1 MARDLA
7 IDLGTANTLVY
18 MEGRGIVINEPSV
31 IAVNKRTG
39 EVLATGQEAWSMI
52 GRTPGYI
59 VAVRPLRGGAIT
71 DFEITEK
78 MIRLL
83 LQRAGVSR
91 FSRPKVLIC
100 VPSAIT
106 EVERRAVTDATRRA
120 GAADAQLLEQPM
132 AAAIGAD
139 LPINEPVGNLVID
152 IGGGTTETAVI
163 SLGGIVALEA
173 VRVGSFDIDA
183 AIQSYVRREHGL
195 AIGERTAEEIKI
207 SIGSAM
213 ATSED
218 RDAEVR
224 GRDLVSG
231 LPKTVVLTSSEIV
244 EFTTIDE
251 AISFSTSGFALLVVD
266 GCSRMLAI
274 GAQGFS
280 FRSVSEPESEVV
292 QRGCREG
299 FTEPLR
305 INMTLIRRRIKSPD
319 LVFETVTSGYSSN
332 TQMMICYLQ
341 NSVSKQILKAIR
353 ERLENCNLK
362 MILASGYL
370 SSYLEDNNSKSLFSG
385 VGISERPDTV
395 CGKLSEGRV
404 AILIDGTPS
413 VIIITHLFAEEF
425 QSVDDYSNRPYY
437 AAFIRILKYISFLI
451 AVFLPG
457 IYTAFAQFHPEYFPT
472 GLLVKTSD
480 SLSQTPLP
488 VTLEVILITF
498 IYEVMREAGLR
509 IPKPLGHAVSIVG
522 ALVIGESAVS
532 AGIISSSTLMVVAT
546 AAICSYVTFALY
558 PPIMVLRFFCVIAG
572 GMFGLWGIVLLTC
585 GVLVNMCSK
594 TSIGVPYMSSFAPF
608 SWRSMR
614 DVFVRADWKRLSKHT
629 IKVQKFPETEEM

>member
-1 MARDLA
+1 
-7 IDLGTANTLVY
+7 
-18 MEGRGIVINEPSV
+18 
-31 IAVNKRTG
+31 
-39 EVLATGQEAWSMI
+39 
-52 GRTPGYI
+52 
-59 VAVRPLRGGAIT
+59 
-71 DFEITEK
+71 
-78 MIRLL
+78 
-83 LQRAGVSR
+83 
-91 FSRPKVLIC
+91 
-100 VPSAIT
+100 
-106 EVERRAVTDATRRA
+106 
-120 GAADAQLLEQPM
+120 
-132 AAAIGAD
+132 
-139 LPINEPVGNLVID
+139 
-152 IGGGTTETAVI
+152 
-163 SLGGIVALEA
+163 
-173 VRVGSFDIDA
+173 
-183 AIQSYVRREHGL
+183 
-195 AIGERTAEEIKI
+195 
-207 SIGSAM
+207 
-213 ATSED
+213 
-218 RDAEVR
+218 
-224 GRDLVSG
+224 
-231 LPKTVVLTSSEIV
+231 
-244 EFTTIDE
+244 
-251 AISFSTSGFALLVVD
+251 
-266 GCSRMLAI
+266 MLAI

-319 LVFETVTSGYSSN
+319 LVFETITSGYSSN

-413 VIIITHLFAEEF
+413 VIIIPHLFAEEF

-594 TSIGVPYMSSFAPF
+594 TSVGVPYMSSFAPF

>member
-1 MARDLA
+1 MYNSLRENIATLKQMFKNSADFTVREMNLKGKCGIKSAIITIEGMCGKDTLA
-7 IDLGTANTLVY
+7 LS
-18 MEGRGIVINEPSV
+18 VIN
-31 IAVNKRTG
+31 
-39 EVLATGQEAWSMI
+39 
-52 GRTPGYI
+52 
-59 VAVRPLRGGAIT
+59 PLL
-71 DFEITEK
+71 DYYFECKNSDEI
-78 MIRLL
+78 
-83 LQRAGVSR
+83 
-91 FSRPKVLIC
+91 
-100 VPSAIT
+100 
-106 EVERRAVTDATRRA
+106 
-120 GAADAQLLEQPM
+120 
-132 AAAIGAD
+132 
-139 LPINEPVGNLVID
+139 
-152 IGGGTTETAVI
+152 
-163 SLGGIVALEA
+163 
-173 VRVGSFDIDA
+173 FD
-183 AIQSYVRREHGL
+183 
-195 AIGERTAEEIKI
+195 TIKN
-207 SIGSAM
+207 
-213 ATSED
+213 T
-218 RDAEVR
+218 
-224 GRDLVSG
+224 
-231 LPKTVVLTSSEIV
+231 VLTSSEIV

-305 INMTLIRRRIKSPD
+305 INMTLIRRRIKSSD
-319 LVFETVTSGYSSN
+319 LVFETITSGYSSN

-341 NSVSKQILKAIR
+341 NSVSKQILKTIR
-353 ERLENCNLK
+353 KRLENCNLK

-370 SSYLEDNNSKSLFSG
+370 SEYLEDNSSKSLFSG

-413 VIIITHLFAEEF
+413 VIIIPHLFVEEF

-437 AAFIRILKYISFLI
+437 AAFIRILKYISFFI

-546 AAICSYVTFALY
+546 AAICSYVTSALY

-594 TSIGVPYMSSFAPF
+594 TSVGVPYMSSLAPF

-614 DVFVRADWKRLSKHT
+614 DVFVRADWKSLSKHT
-629 IKVQKFPETEEM
+629 IKVQKFPEMEEM